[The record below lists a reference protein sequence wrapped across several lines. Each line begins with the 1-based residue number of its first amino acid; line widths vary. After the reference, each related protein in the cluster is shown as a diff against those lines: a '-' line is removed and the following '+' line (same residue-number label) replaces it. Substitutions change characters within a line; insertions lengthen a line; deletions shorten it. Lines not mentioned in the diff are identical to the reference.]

1 MTITNINRFLFV
13 LALLVASLSVIMACT
28 DCSSLA
34 NNDNVPQ
41 GDGPLAELYTKNGF
55 QNVPFGIPEGY
66 VSASFAPTIR
76 SVKVPQD
83 YELIMY
89 DQPENKGAYVVL
101 SGDVASLEAYHFS
114 GRMRSLRY
122 IRKDQDQ
129 NQLIH
134 PQIFEKNGFEG
145 KQQFLPFGITEL
157 PELTFFGSLKI
168 PVGVTVKLTTVY
180 GPRFSTRDIVLTSDS
195 NELPFTDPV
204 KAVFVSVNLVEL

>member
-1 MTITNINRFLFV
+1 MTTTGCYCIFV
-13 LALLVASLSVIMACT
+13 LALLFASLSAIMACT

-41 GDGPLAELYTKNGF
+41 GDGQLLLLYRGDDF
-55 QNVPFGIPEGY
+55 QNGPVGIPEGY
-66 VSASFAPTIR
+66 VSVDFAIAIR
-76 SVKVPQD
+76 SLKCPPG
-83 YELIMY
+83 YEVILY
-89 DQPENKGAYVVL
+89 DQPENMGRYVVL
-101 SGDVASLEAYHFS
+101 SGDVPSLEAYDFS

-134 PQIFEKNGFEG
+134 PQIFEKHGFEG
-145 KQQFLPFGITEL
+145 EQKFLPFGLTEL
-157 PELTFFGSLKI
+157 PDPKFFGSLKI
-168 PVGVTVKLTTVY
+168 PVGVTVRLTTIY

>member
-1 MTITNINRFLFV
+1 MTNIECYRILV
-13 LALLVASLSVIMACT
+13 LALLLASLSVIMACT

-34 NNDNVPQ
+34 NNDNLPQ
-41 GDGPLAELYTKNGF
+41 GDGPLAELYTGDGF
-55 QNVPFGIPEGY
+55 QNVPFPIPEGY

-101 SGDVASLEAYHFS
+101 SGDVASLEAYYFS

-122 IRKDQDQ
+122 IRKDQK
-129 NQLIH
+129 QLIH
-134 PQIFEKNGFEG
+134 PKIFEKHGFEG
-145 KQQFLPFGITEL
+145 EHKFLPFGMTGL
-157 PELTFFGSLKI
+157 PEPKFFGSLKI
-168 PVGVTVKLTTVY
+168 PVGITVRLTTIY

-195 NELPFTDPV
+195 DELPFTDPV

>member
-1 MTITNINRFLFV
+1 MTNTGHYSIFV
-13 LALLVASLSVIMACT
+13 LALLFASLSAIMACT

-41 GDGPLAELYTKNGF
+41 GDGPLAEIYTENGF
-55 QNVPFGIPEGY
+55 QNVPFSIPERY
-66 VSASFAPTIR
+66 VSASFAPRIR

-101 SGDVASLEAYHFS
+101 SGDVASLEAYYFS

-122 IRKDQDQ
+122 IRKDQK
-129 NQLIH
+129 QLIH
-134 PQIFEKNGFEG
+134 PRIFEKRGFEG
-145 KQQFLPFGITEL
+145 EQKFLPFGMTEL
-157 PELTFFGSLKI
+157 PEPFLFGSLKI

-180 GPRFSTRDIVLTSDS
+180 GPRFSKRVIVLTSDS
-195 NELPFTDPV
+195 DELPFTDRV
-204 KAVFVSVNLVEL
+204 ESVFVSVNLVEL